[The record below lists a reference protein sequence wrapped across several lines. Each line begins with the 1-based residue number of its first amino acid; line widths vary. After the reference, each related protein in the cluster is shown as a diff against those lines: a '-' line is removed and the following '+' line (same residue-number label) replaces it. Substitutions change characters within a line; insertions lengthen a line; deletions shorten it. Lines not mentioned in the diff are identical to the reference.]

1 MPLPIRTRL
10 TLVSTVLM
18 AVVISALGVF
28 LYTRLQ
34 ASMDAAVDD
43 RLRDRAESLVDD
55 AGGGPMVPS
64 PWTADPGDAF
74 IQVYAADGSLI
85 ETSPDVAA
93 GPLLTRDEVIGVTVR
108 RSIGASVTTTEE
120 TIPARILVTP
130 LAGGAT
136 LLVGTAIQDEQ
147 ETLGRLVPLLLVGGP
162 LAVILA
168 SIVGWLVA
176 GAALRPV
183 ERMRL
188 EAEAISGA
196 DLDRRLIVPRSGD
209 EVSRLG
215 DSLNGM
221 IGRLE
226 MTVIRERRFVDDASH
241 ELRTPLANLRAELD
255 LALSR
260 PRSGGELE
268 AALRSAAEEAER
280 LTRLA
285 EDLLVLARA
294 DDGRLP
300 VRIER
305 QPIGPLLRAT
315 VASFAGR
322 ASAADV
328 TLVVDVDDLVEAG
341 VDGVRIRQ
349 ALSNLLDNAIR
360 HTPPGGRIT
369 VAGVVTDGRQSITV
383 TDTGTGFDPA
393 FLAHAFEPFSR
404 ADAAR
409 GRAGGGTGLG
419 LPIVRVILE
428 AHDGSVE
435 ARNLPVGGAAVE
447 MRLPA

>member
-85 ETSPDVAA
+85 ESSPDVAA
-93 GPLLTRDEVIGVTVR
+93 GPLLTRDEVIGVTAR

-260 PRSGGELE
+260 PRSTDELE
-268 AALRSAAEEAER
+268 LALRSAAEEAER

-294 DDGRLP
+294 EDGRLP
-300 VRIER
+300 VRRER
-305 QPIGPLLRAT
+305 QSIAPLLRAT

-322 ASAADV
+322 ASAADI

-369 VAGVVTDGRQSITV
+369 VAGVVTDSRLSITV